1 MKHELNFMPE
11 INGLSGYRPLTLSEF
26 ARLEAAD
33 ERAVAYLHPKQADY
47 LKAKRKARWP
57 VPCVDEDGVACYLV
71 ALNDRC
77 DIHALVE
84 VADYWSVRDAGAD
97 GLWFAN
103 RSNGFTYVQTDAPL
117 QHRKVGVKITVARL
131 MLNLPGGKK
140 VSVQNGNGLD
150 LRRKNLVAVSGH
162 GRRSPANVLS
172 RALHEREAATQA
184 GWKARQ
190 GLPA

>member
-26 ARLEAAD
+26 ARLKAAD
-33 ERAVAYLHPKQADY
+33 KRATAHLHPKQADH
-47 LKAKRKARWP
+47 LKAKRQARWP
-57 VPCVDEDGVACYLV
+57 VPCVDEDGKDCYLV
-71 ALNDRC
+71 PLNDRR
-77 DIHALVE
+77 DVHALVE
-84 VADYWSVRDAGAD
+84 MADYWSARDSGAD
-97 GLWFAN
+97 GLWYPN

-117 QHRKVGVKITVARL
+117 QDRKPGGKITVSRL
-131 MLNLPGGKK
+131 VLNLPGGKR
-140 VSVQNGNGLD
+140 VSVRNGNGLD
-150 LRRKNLVAVSGH
+150 LRRKNLVAVSGN